1 MGYMH
6 HVGTKHVAIHTHPPT
21 HTHTQTEEEI
31 YVRIGVYITLYIVQI
46 IYCSNMAQ
54 ILILF
59 LKKIRTLFT
68 VKENVFLIAHRGL

>member
-6 HVGTKHVAIHTHPPT
+6 HVGTKHVAIHTHTHT

-59 LKKIRTLFT
+59 LKKSGLSSPL
-68 VKENVFLIAHRGL
+68 KEMFFL